1 MYFLLTNDDGLDAPG
16 LASMWKALQGTR
28 SGVAVAPSS
37 EQSGASHSLT
47 MKDVIRVHGRG
58 EGRWAVDG
66 TPVDCVYLALHKLC
80 SEEPTLVVSGINKGA
95 NLGDDVFYSG
105 TVGAAREAA
114 LNGVPS
120 LAVSLDMTPFGNGPP
135 GPHFD
140 TAAAIALRVIEQL
153 QNRTLPPNTFLNLNV
168 PNCQLS
174 DVGGLEICALGR
186 RHYEP
191 EVETRRDPRGG
202 EYFWI
207 GGTPLGERMGR
218 GTDGWWIS
226 KGVATLTLLGLDNT
240 ADNFH
245 EHLKGWSFGE
255 FNRG

>member
-16 LASMWKALQGTR
+16 LAAMWKALGGPA
-28 SGVAVAPSS
+28 SGVAVAPSA

-47 MKDVIRVHGRG
+47 MKDVIRVHQRG

-66 TPVDCVYLALHKLC
+66 TPVDSVYLALHKLC
-80 SEEPTLVVSGINKGA
+80 RQRPTIVVSGINRGA

-114 LNGVPS
+114 LNGVAS
-120 LAVSLDMTPFGNGPP
+120 LAVSLDLAPFGQGPS

-140 TAAAIALRVIEQL
+140 TAAALAMQVVEQMR
-153 QNRTLPPNTFLNLNV
+153 QHPLPANTFLNLNV

-174 DVGGLEICALGR
+174 DVTGIEICSVGR
-186 RHYEP
+186 RHYDP
-191 EVETRRDPRGG
+191 EVESRLDPRGG

-207 GGTPLGERMGR
+207 GGTPISDQMDP

-226 KGVATLTLLGLDNT
+226 RGAATLSLLGLENS
-240 ADNFH
+240 APNFQ
-245 EHLKGWSFGE
+245 EHLRAWTLKAPT
-255 FNRG
+255 RG